1 MRRRA
6 SQSVGM
12 AKTNVKISGVLED
25 IGLERQRRLLGV
37 LKPDPHAFFLWNR
50 AAAVLVNNAER
61 ERLAHAFRFAKG
73 VKYRHDGLTS
83 DIYFAH
89 PLRVAALA
97 ILLPQVKKVEMGV
110 LGILHNIL
118 EVSDVSSDELAGAFG
133 TVISSQVTA
142 LTVNRDL
149 QWDRAYKTR
158 YYNDLMQCRLAS
170 RVVKIVDK
178 LDNLFLIGLNGDG
191 SVRSRYLEEIEEF
204 VLPMTVTS
212 LPGITAYMAAL
223 VKDCRITGAMAWP
236 VASKEKS
243 RESQS

>member
-1 MRRRA
+1 
-6 SQSVGM
+6 M
-12 AKTNVKISGVLED
+12 AKTKLKISDILDD

-37 LKPDPHAFFLWNR
+37 LKPDPHALVLWNR
-50 AAAVLVNNAER
+50 AAEVLVNNEER

-73 VKYRHDGLTS
+73 VKYRHVGLTS
-83 DIYFAH
+83 DMYFAH

-97 ILLPQVKKVEMGV
+97 MLLSKVGRAEVGV

-118 EVSDVSSDELAGAFG
+118 EVSDVSSDELAGTFG

-142 LTVNRDL
+142 LTVNRNF

-158 YYNDLMQCRLAS
+158 YYNQLIQCPLTA

-178 LDNLFLIGLNGDG
+178 LDNLFLIGLNEDS
-191 SVRSRYLEEIEEF
+191 SVRSRYLAEIEEF
-204 VLPMTVTS
+204 VLPMTTTS
-212 LPGITAYMAAL
+212 LPTITAYMAAL
-223 VKDCRITGAMAWP
+223 VKDCQMTGAMEEP
-236 VASKEKS
+236 VTSDERS